1 MSYPNIVLNTD
12 PNLAFRQHDFIQI
25 VHDENNYIDARI
37 INYNVNTG
45 ELIAI
50 PLEYH
55 GSGSFDTWTI
65 SLSGEPGTDG
75 GSGTSGISGTSGTSG
90 AAFEIRNKGVNRILR
105 MMDDAERVDA
115 AGNLTF
121 DGLTLTIAPGAYTA
135 PGGNTYRIVYHNDGT
150 AGTAGVIVKGPEFGH
165 QYDGIIEQAIPRNY
179 QHRFVVGQQYV
190 AHIDSEG
197 IHSQSGLRVD
207 GTEIYFPGIPEN
219 NDAQTD
225 QARYLTFDPDDDGN
239 GAGRIQWV
247 TGIPTGTSGT
257 SGAQGAQGASGRT
270 FTFLGG
276 WSQTAGLSDV
286 PYGLNDI
293 VVWPTSGPGM
303 IVYIHTAEYTTPIG
317 SVPPNLD
324 PNWKVMV
331 VGGNDGTS
339 GTSGENGTS
348 GTSGNPGTSGSSG
361 ESADYRGT
369 SYDTINLATLP
380 VDLPINITT
389 SEGLSYTVAQHLI
402 VANSNNDHLHGDVI
416 SYNPVNGQLSLMV
429 TSKNGNGT
437 WNQWTTNL
445 DGAAGGNGT
454 SGTSGSSGSGFNWQG
469 TWNPSGSYISDT
481 DVVFYEGSSYI
492 KIAGNGNSGSAP
504 ADDLVRWDLF
514 VEGGTSGTAGPAG
527 AQGAAGFSG
536 MPGSSGSSGTSGTG
550 SPGTSGTS
558 GASTPGPQNYVQVLG
573 SQVNSVS
580 TLGITIVSGSITTTG
595 NPVKI
600 QVTGD
605 ANPQSAAGW
614 VRLQIHRNGTAV
626 GNIIQAETAGNNV
639 NVPYCVDFIDTPAA
653 GTYTYSM
660 RTVSGISG
668 TFQFGEA
675 SGPTLSIVELSG
687 AIGSSGTSGVSGT
700 SGLSGSHGTSG
711 ASAAA
716 SYMRGSRSTTQT
728 SNLTANSLVAFTQS
742 DNSASS
748 DISLN
753 TGTGQI
759 TLAAGKTYRLMAQ
772 VPTYSTSSNT
782 VRPSF
787 CWYNETTSAWIG
799 SQSSSYSGADTAS
812 FGAIGGLSDAVITVS
827 STTVVSFRILGTQA
841 GLTGLGGNIDFDTR
855 GSYPWFDI
863 EVISGYS
870 PVANGTSGTSG
881 AGTSGSSGSAGSAG
895 TSGTSSLGVLSLAS
909 GIVNAGTFVTLDNI
923 KATITTGGQRGLS
936 LATVSG
942 TFACNIGGNFAG
954 TGVGSGGTSGTATI
968 TTSTSTSIFGWG
980 FTNQGDIATYII
992 TDTTNSRAYRITIQI
1007 GNSFNNN
1014 FVSIERLY

>member
-55 GSGSFDTWTI
+55 GSGSFSTWTI

-90 AAFEIRNKGVNRILR
+90 SSLNV
-105 MMDDAERVDA
+105 VA
-115 AGNLTF
+115 AGPDRVLRFGPDGQTIYGAAHLTF
-121 DGLTLTIAPGAYTA
+121 DGRTLSIDPSEYTQV
-135 PGGNTYRIVYHNDGT
+135 GSNVHRIVYHNDGT
-150 AGTAGVIVKGPEFGH
+150 AGTAGIIVRGPEFGGI
-165 QYDGIIEQAIPRNY
+165 YDGVIENVVPRNY
-179 QHRFVVGQQYV
+179 QHRFVVGQQFI
-190 AHIDSEG
+190 AHMDSQG
-197 IHSQSGLRVD
+197 LNVQSGLRVD
-207 GTEIYFPGIPEN
+207 GTEIYFPSIPEN
-219 NDAQTD
+219 NDTD
-225 QARYLTFDPDDDGN
+225 VIRYLTLDPDDDGD
-239 GAGRIQWV
+239 GAGRVQW
-247 TGIPTGTSGT
+247 TTSGASGTSGT
-257 SGAQGAQGASGRT
+257 SGVSGAQGTSGMT

-276 WSQTAGLSDV
+276 WSETSGLSDV
-286 PYGLNDI
+286 PYGLNDV

-303 IVYIHTAEYTTPIG
+303 IVYIHTAEETTPIG

-331 VGGNDGTS
+331 ISGSEGTS

-348 GTSGNPGTSGSSG
+348 GTSGEPGTSGTSG
-361 ESADYRGT
+361 ESADYRGV
-369 SYDTINLATLP
+369 SYNTINIDTLII
-380 VDLPINITT
+380 DLPHTLTT
-389 SEGLSYTVAQHLI
+389 SAGLDYTVAQHLI
-402 VANSNNDHLHGDVI
+402 IASSNENHFHGDVI
-416 SYNPVNGQLSLMV
+416 SYNASSGELTVLV
-429 TSKNGNGT
+429 TTSMGGGT
-437 WNQWTTNL
+437 HNQWTTNL
-445 DGAAGGNGT
+445 DGASGGNGSSGTSGAQGSSGESGT
-454 SGTSGSSGSGFNWQG
+454 SGTSGF
-469 TWNPSGSYISDT
+469 
-481 DVVFYEGSSYI
+481 
-492 KIAGNGNSGSAP
+492 
-504 ADDLVRWDLF
+504 
-514 VEGGTSGTAGPAG
+514 AGPAG

-536 MPGSSGSSGTSGTG
+536 MPGSSGTSGVSGAQGASGSSGATGSSGTSG
-550 SPGTSGTS
+550 S
-558 GASTPGPQNYVQVLG
+558 STPGPQNYTQVLG

-580 TLGITIVSGSITTTG
+580 TIGTTIISGSITTTG

-605 ANPQSAAGW
+605 ANPQSATGW
-614 VRLQIHRNGTAV
+614 VRLQLYRGSTAI

-653 GTYTYSM
+653 GTYMYSM
-660 RTVSGISG
+660 RTASGMSG
-668 TFQFGEA
+668 TFQFGEVD
-675 SGPTLSIVELSG
+675 GPTLSIIELSG

-716 SYMRGSRSTTQT
+716 SYMRGSRSTAQT

-772 VPTYSTSSNT
+772 VPTYSTTSNT

-787 CWYNETTSAWIG
+787 CWYNETASSWIG
-799 SQSSSYSGADTAS
+799 SQSSSYSAS
-812 FGAIGGLSDAVITVS
+812 DSASYGAIGGLSDAVITVS

-841 GLTGLGGNIDFDTR
+841 GLTGLGGNIDFDVR

-881 AGTSGSSGSAGSAG
+881 AGTSGSTGTSGSSGTSGITGSAG
-895 TSGTSSLGVLSLAS
+895 TSGT
-909 GIVNAGTFVTLDNI
+909 AGTSSNV
-923 KATITTGGQRGLS
+923 KTTGTWTVPAGASIQS
-936 LATVSG
+936 FTVSAG
-942 TFACNIGGNFAG
+942 NSYAMWVNGNIPNGIITWNA
-954 TGVGSGGTSGTATI
+954 TATI
-968 TTSTSTSIFGWG
+968 SNTNVPVVGAQYGWYYTAG
-980 FTNQGDIATYII
+980 NALVLTAMPDQFVGTNGSIATTPTSYAPNTSNVFKFGI
-992 TDTTNSRAYRITIQI
+992 TNNSGTTQTINYGYTQI
-1007 GNSFNNN
+1007 
-1014 FVSIERLY
+1014 

>member
-55 GSGSFDTWTI
+55 GSGSFNTWTI

-90 AAFEIRNKGVNRILR
+90 SSLDV
-105 MMDDAERVDA
+105 A
-115 AGNLTF
+115 AGTTGPNKVLRFAGNGETILGSDNLTF
-121 DGLTLTIAPGAYTA
+121 DGLTLSISPRSYTPA
-135 PGGNTYRIVYHNDGT
+135 GEDKHLIIYHNDGT
-150 AGTAGVIVKGPEFGH
+150 AGTAGIIVRRGDYGDPVHIGS
-165 QYDGIIEQAIPRNY
+165 IETTVPRKY
-179 QHRFVVGQQYV
+179 QHRFIVGQSYM
-190 AHIDSEG
+190 AHIDS
-197 IHSQSGLRVD
+197 QGLHVQNDFRVD
-207 GTEIYFPGIPEN
+207 GSGIYFPSIPEN
-219 NDAQTD
+219 NDPGTD
-225 QARYLTFDPDDDGN
+225 QMKYLILDPDDDGAGVGRVQWTTS
-239 GAGRIQWV
+239 GAA
-247 TGIPTGTSGT
+247 GTSGT
-257 SGAQGAQGASGRT
+257 SGVSGVQGTSGKT

-276 WSQTAGLSDV
+276 WSETSGLSDV

-303 IVYIHTAEYTTPIG
+303 IVYIHTAEETTPIG

-331 VGGNDGTS
+331 ISGSEGTS

-348 GTSGNPGTSGSSG
+348 GTSGEPGTSGTSG
-361 ESADYRGT
+361 ESADYRGV
-369 SYDTINLATLP
+369 SYNTINIDTLII
-380 VDLPINITT
+380 DLPHTLTT
-389 SEGLSYTVAQHLI
+389 SAGLDYTVAQHLI
-402 VANSNNDHLHGDVI
+402 IASSNENHFNGDVI
-416 SYNPVNGQLSLMV
+416 SYNASSGELTVLV
-429 TSKNGNGT
+429 TTSTGGGT
-437 WNQWTTNL
+437 HNQWTTNL
-445 DGAAGGNGT
+445 DGASGGNGSSGTSGLSGAQGESGT
-454 SGTSGSSGSGFNWQG
+454 SGTSGS
-469 TWNPSGSYISDT
+469 
-481 DVVFYEGSSYI
+481 
-492 KIAGNGNSGSAP
+492 
-504 ADDLVRWDLF
+504 
-514 VEGGTSGTAGPAG
+514 AGPAG

-536 MPGSSGSSGTSGTG
+536 MPGSSGTSGVSGAQGASGSSGATG
-550 SPGTSGTS
+550 SSGTS
-558 GASTPGPQNYVQVLG
+558 GASTPGPQNYTQVLG

-580 TLGITIVSGSITTTG
+580 TIGTTIISGSITTTG

-605 ANPQSAAGW
+605 ANPQSATGW
-614 VRLQIHRNGTAV
+614 VRLQLYRGSTAI
-626 GNIIQAETAGNNV
+626 GNIVQAETAGNNV
-639 NVPYCVDFIDTPAA
+639 NVPYCLDFIDTPAA

-660 RTVSGISG
+660 RTSSGMSG
-668 TFQFGEA
+668 TFQFGEVD
-675 SGPTLSIVELSG
+675 GPTLSIVELSG

-728 SNLTANSLVAFTQS
+728 TNLTTNSLVAFTQS

-753 TGTGQI
+753 TDTGQI

-772 VPTYSTSSNT
+772 VPTYSTTLNT

-787 CWYNETTSAWIG
+787 CWYNETTSTWIG
-799 SQSSSYSGADTAS
+799 SQSSSYSAS
-812 FGAIGGLSDAVITVS
+812 DSASYGAIGGLSDAVITVS

-841 GLTGLGGNIDFDTR
+841 GLTGLGGNIDFDVR

-881 AGTSGSSGSAGSAG
+881 AGTSGSTGTSG
-895 TSGTSSLGVLSLAS
+895 TSGTSSNAKT
-909 GIVNAGTFVTLDNI
+909 AGTWTVPAGASIQSFTVAAGNSYAMWVNGNI
-923 KATITTGGQRGLS
+923 PNGIITWNATATISNTNVPVVGAQYGWYYE
-936 LATVSG
+936 V
-942 TFACNIGGNFAG
+942 GNALVLTAMPDQFAG
-954 TGVGSGGTSGTATI
+954 TNGSILTTPSAYAPNTSNVFKFGITNNSGTTQTI
-968 TTSTSTSIFGWG
+968 NYGYT
-980 FTNQGDIATYII
+980 Q
-992 TDTTNSRAYRITIQI
+992 
-1007 GNSFNNN
+1007 
-1014 FVSIERLY
+1014 L